1 MLHWVWVTFCPLTIP
16 WDKMID
22 IGIFCPQSLH
32 KQNVAEMLNLSK
44 FWPET
49 EHDGNMILIC
59 DICLPTRLGFDHKMK
74 FRTEYK
80 QI

>member
-1 MLHWVWVTFCPLTIP
+1 MQCVSHWVWAAFCPLTIP

-22 IGIFCPQSLH
+22 IFCPQSLH
-32 KQNVAEMLNLSK
+32 KQNVAKMPNLSK
-44 FWPET
+44 SWPET
-49 EHDGNMILIC
+49 EHMILIC
-59 DICLPTRLGFDHKMK
+59 DICLPIKSEFDHKIK